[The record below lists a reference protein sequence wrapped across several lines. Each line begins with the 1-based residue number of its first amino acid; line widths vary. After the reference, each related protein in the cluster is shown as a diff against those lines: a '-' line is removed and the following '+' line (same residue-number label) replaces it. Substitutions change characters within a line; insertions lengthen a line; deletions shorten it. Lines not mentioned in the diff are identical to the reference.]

1 MKKEEFLKKLE
12 EVLELDE
19 EDVKLTL
26 ATDLNDL
33 DDYDSFSVLSIIA
46 FIHKN
51 FGLQLTARQLRDI
64 ETPQDLILLIGE
76 DKFE

>member
-1 MKKEEFLKKLE
+1 MKKEDFLKTLVK
-12 EVLELDE
+12 VLEFDE
-19 EDVKLTL
+19 DEIILTL
-26 ATDLNDL
+26 TTDLNEL

-51 FGLQLTARQLRDI
+51 FGLQLTARQLRDVD
-64 ETPQDLILLIGE
+64 TPQDLILLIGE